1 MGLEI
6 QGKREARV
14 LLGNAGGSWVP
25 HQPCPGGVRS
35 TGAPVPEPGRWAVPG
50 TAEGSVLGLWQGQV
64 EACREPQ
71 EGCGVLD
78 GASARDSRGRAVV

>member
-6 QGKREARV
+6 QGKQEAAV
-14 LLGNAGGSWVP
+14 LLGYAGGSRVP
-25 HQPCPGGVRS
+25 RQPWPGGIRS
-35 TGAPVPEPGRWAVPG
+35 AGAPVPEPGRWAVPG
-50 TAEGSVLGLWQGQV
+50 TAEGSMLGLWQGQV
-64 EACREPQ
+64 EACREPW